1 MTNFTDLGNGNL
13 QMSFG
18 ILGGVTGYEC
28 YETGELQNV
37 RLGERN
43 MLLTHAGELIPAY
56 TETVRRKRKP
66 SLEFYKNGLTRSVC
80 LEEQQEIVT
89 PIGEFPAEFLTFY
102 ETGELKRFFPLDG
115 QMSGFWSLEEERELN
130 FPLTFDLGWG
140 EFTTLLGGIC
150 LYPSGAIR
158 SVTLFPGET
167 LRLPSPAGELLTG
180 VGFSLHESGALAS
193 AEPASP
199 LPVVTPVGNLEA
211 FDPTAAGVNADRS
224 SLRFDAPILGC
235 QCGCIW
241 VWNRSTILN
250 RLAVASIS

>member
-89 PIGEFPAEFLTFY
+89 PST
-102 ETGELKRFFPLDG
+102 K
-115 QMSGFWSLEEERELN
+115 
-130 FPLTFDLGWG
+130 
-140 EFTTLLGGIC
+140 
-150 LYPSGAIR
+150 
-158 SVTLFPGET
+158 
-167 LRLPSPAGELLTG
+167 
-180 VGFSLHESGALAS
+180 
-193 AEPASP
+193 PASS
-199 LPVVTPVGNLEA
+199 NA
-211 FDPTAAGVNADRS
+211 FSRWTGK
-224 SLRFDAPILGC
+224 
-235 QCGCIW
+235 
-241 VWNRSTILN
+241 
-250 RLAVASIS
+250 